1 MLENIKTPSDVK
13 NLSVPELEELA
24 SDVRKR
30 IIEAVDANGG
40 HLSSNLGAV
49 DLTVALY
56 RVFDFPTDKLIFDVG
71 HQCYAHKILSG
82 RGEDIANVRQDGGA
96 SGFPIPSESVYDPF
110 GAGHAGNSVSAC
122 LGYCAARDAKGQDY
136 TVIDVVGDASLFNGE
151 NLEALSASEIKPKKL
166 IIILNDNGMS
176 ISRNNNGMYKFFSKM
191 RTRKTYGKF
200 MNFANRTIGK
210 SFIGKWLKRVKRSIK
225 VSINNVTA
233 IEALGFKY
241 VGIFDGNDIKEV
253 VKILENLKYSDKAVL
268 LHLRTKKG
276 KGMTEAENDAESYH
290 GVGKN
295 FDTGAGSFST
305 AVGEVLCNAAAEN
318 PEITAICAGM
328 KEGTGLRDFA
338 DRFPNRF
345 FDVGI
350 AEEHAVTFAAGQ
362 AAGGLKPVVCVYSTF
377 LQRAYD
383 QIMQDVCI
391 QRLPVIFMLD
401 RAGAVG
407 HDGVTHQGLF
417 DLSYLTSMPEM
428 TVLAPKDTVELKSA
442 FEYALSL
449 NAPCAIRYPNGKHA
463 DFGNHSSFGYDDLWE
478 VDGDVEQNL
487 VLAVGPRALK
497 IAYDAKT
504 ATDKKFTVV
513 NARSV
518 KPLDEKFLM
527 SLVGKNIITIEENVL
542 SGGFGSA
549 VNTFLIRNEID
560 CKVSN
565 IAFGDE
571 YVAHAS
577 VEKQLNSAGL
587 TVENLVKKLK

>member
-1 MLENIKTPSDVK
+1 M
-13 NLSVPELEELA
+13 
-24 SDVRKR
+24 
-30 IIEAVDANGG
+30 
-40 HLSSNLGAV
+40 
-49 DLTVALY
+49 
-56 RVFDFPTDKLIFDVG
+56 IFDVG

-82 RGEDIANVRQDGGA
+82 RSEDIANVRQDGGA
-96 SGFPIPSESVYDPF
+96 GGFPIPSESVYDPF

-151 NLEALSASEIKPKKL
+151 NLEALSASDIKPKKL

-497 IAYDAKT
+497 VAYDAKT